1 MSALAP
7 KADIRQL
14 RVNSD
19 SSLGTT
25 AEIVGYTAGAV
36 VLHRQ
41 RPKADTGHRSQCV
54 RIPESAAERLEK
66 KLMPWTADDAE
77 RHAKK
82 ADSPNRQR
90 MWTEIANSVLAETGD
105 EGRAIREA
113 NAAVARDYAKSVRR
127 L

>member
-19 SSLGTT
+19 FSLGTT

-77 RHAKK
+77 RHTKK
-82 ADSPNRQR
+82 ADSPNLSACGQKSPIRYWLKR
-90 MWTEIANSVLAETGD
+90 ETK
-105 EGRAIREA
+105 
-113 NAAVARDYAKSVRR
+113 AALFARKSVRP